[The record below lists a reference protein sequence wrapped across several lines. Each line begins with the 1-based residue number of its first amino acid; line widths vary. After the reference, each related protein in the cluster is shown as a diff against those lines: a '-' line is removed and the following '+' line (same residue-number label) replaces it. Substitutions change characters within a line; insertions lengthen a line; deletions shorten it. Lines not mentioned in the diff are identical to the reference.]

1 MPVARFHSTDVT
13 LDYDGTL
20 LRVWSADP
28 DALGDVH
35 CVLAHA
41 GDAELEGPLVGM
53 FAVHSSLA
61 HTLPGKLST
70 YAQHAVDRL

>member
-1 MPVARFHSTDVT
+1 MQSATFRPTDIT

-20 LRVWSADP
+20 LRVWVADP

-35 CVLAHA
+35 CVLGHA
-41 GDAELEGPLVGM
+41 SDAKLDGPIVGM

-61 HTLPGKLST
+61 HTLPGKLAK